1 MTQRDN
7 LEESTT
13 SDMVTSAL
21 YAAQR
26 KEGFQAG
33 GGFAGSAGGAA
44 LRKSLH
50 RVTRPMPQADPMMQ
64 QQQMY

>member
-1 MTQRDN
+1 MSQRDN

-21 YAAQR
+21 YSAQR

-33 GGFAGSAGGAA
+33 GGFANSGSAAA

-64 QQQMY
+64 QQQYY